1 MDLLSPWF
9 LAGGLAVGLPLWLH
23 LMRRANPERLPFS
36 SLMFFQKRTE
46 TSVRERR
53 LRYKM
58 LLALRLALLLLLA
71 LAFAK
76 PVWLRPPVAF
86 ATDLPRLHVIA
97 VDTSLSMGY
106 ADRWS
111 RAAGVA
117 EQLVDA
123 LGEADRAL
131 VLANGPSV
139 RVLTAATQDRRELRS
154 ALAGLEPTDAR
165 NNYGDAIEAVRNL
178 VADEDSPVT
187 VHLISDLQQSAMPER
202 FQDLV
207 LPDGAE
213 LEVHDIAGEERENW
227 AIESVSGAKRIYGR
241 DPARIEVTVASFAE
255 REAEKTVTLRID
267 GRPAGSERVT
277 VPAGSR
283 ATFSFEIGEAPRG
296 FSRAEFELTPADGL
310 PRDDLRRAALDN
322 SDPEPVLFVS
332 GDARQRDLLY
342 FRTALDASESARFAL
357 EIGEAPRGF
366 SRAEFELTP
375 ADGLPRDDLRRAA
388 LDNSDPEP
396 VLFVSGDARQRDLL
410 YFRTALDASESA
422 RFALESATPAEAARL
437 NPGGYALVVLS
448 DVPDIPAAFAS
459 RLQTWIRNGGAAF
472 VALGPNSA
480 LAGRVSLTRHAVD
493 QPLASESGGVPFQV
507 AGEADIAHPVV
518 SAAEGMRPVK
528 FYLHARIRTAPGDHV
543 ALRLGN
549 GDPLLVDHQIGK
561 GRALLFASP
570 LDNVWNDLPLTA
582 VFVPFVAEAARYLGG
597 VDSGRGEALLGDVLE
612 LGRWRGDRGSLQ
624 VASPSGEQVLSLA
637 EAVNRDVLALDSLG
651 FYEILGGRQTELVA
665 VNPDPRESDLRQVDP
680 DRVDLWKATGGEASA
695 VTQGDSDPE
704 DAPPWRIWKLALA
717 LLLGTVLLESLVGNR
732 HLDAVR
738 GD

>member
-213 LEVHDIAGEERENW
+213 LEVHDVAGEERENW
-227 AIESVSGAKRIYGR
+227 AIESVSGATRVYGR
-241 DPARIEVTVASFAE
+241 NPARIEVTVASFAE

-267 GRPAGSERVT
+267 GRPAGSERAT

-283 ATFSFEIGEAPRG
+283 ETFSFEIGEAPRG

-322 SDPEPVLFVS
+322 
-332 GDARQRDLLY
+332 A
-342 FRTALDASESARFAL
+342 
-357 EIGEAPRGF
+357 
-366 SRAEFELTP
+366 
-375 ADGLPRDDLRRAA
+375 
-388 LDNSDPEP
+388 DPEP

-437 NPGGYALVVLS
+437 NPGGFALVVLS
-448 DVPDIPAAFAS
+448 DVPDLPSAFAS
-459 RLQTWIRNGGAAF
+459 RLQAWIRSGGAAF

-549 GDPLLVDHQIGK
+549 GDPLLVDHPIDK

-597 VDSGRGEALLGDVLE
+597 VDSARGEALLGDVLE

-624 VASPSGEQVLSLA
+624 VASPSGEQVLSLS

-695 VTQGDSDPE
+695 VTQGNPEPE

>member
-106 ADRWS
+106 ADRWL

-357 EIGEAPRGF
+357 E
-366 SRAEFELTP
+366 
-375 ADGLPRDDLRRAA
+375 
-388 LDNSDPEP
+388 
-396 VLFVSGDARQRDLL
+396 
-410 YFRTALDASESA
+410 
-422 RFALESATPAEAARL
+422 SATPAEAARL

-448 DVPDIPAAFAS
+448 DVPDIPSAFAS

>member
-241 DPARIEVTVASFAE
+241 DPARVEVTVASFAE
-255 REAEKTVTLRID
+255 REAEKTVTLSID

-283 ATFSFEIGEAPRG
+283 ATFSF
-296 FSRAEFELTPADGL
+296 
-310 PRDDLRRAALDN
+310 
-322 SDPEPVLFVS
+322 
-332 GDARQRDLLY
+332 
-342 FRTALDASESARFAL
+342 

-448 DVPDIPAAFAS
+448 DVPDIPSAFAS

>member
-1 MDLLSPWF
+1 MELLSPWF

-76 PVWLRPPVAF
+76 PIWVRPPAAF
-86 ATDLPRLHVIA
+86 GADIPRLHVIA

-106 ADRWS
+106 ADRWT
-111 RAAGVA
+111 RAVQVA
-117 EQLVDA
+117 ERIVDS

-139 RVLTAATQDRRELRS
+139 RVLNAATPDRSELRS
-154 ALAGLEPTDAR
+154 ALAGLKPTDAR

-178 VADEDSPVT
+178 VAEEQSPVS
-187 VHLISDLQQSAMPER
+187 VHLISDLQRSAMPER

-207 LPDGAE
+207 LPGGAA
-213 LEVHDIAGEERENW
+213 LEVHDVAGEERDNW
-227 AIESVSGAKRIYGR
+227 AIESVSGATRIYGR
-241 DPARIEVTVASFAE
+241 EAARVEVTVASFAE

-267 GRPAGSERVT
+267 GAPAGSERMSI
-277 VPAGSR
+277 PAGGR
-283 ATFSFEIGEAPRG
+283 TTFSFEIGEAPRG
-296 FSRAEFELTPADGL
+296 FSRAEFELAPADGL

-322 SDPEPVLFVS
+322 TEPEPVLFVS
-332 GDARQRDLLY
+332 GDARRRDLLY
-342 FRTALDASESARFAL
+342 FRTALGASESARF
-357 EIGEAPRGF
+357 E
-366 SRAEFELTP
+366 
-375 ADGLPRDDLRRAA
+375 
-388 LDNSDPEP
+388 
-396 VLFVSGDARQRDLL
+396 
-410 YFRTALDASESA
+410 
-422 RFALESATPAEAARL
+422 LESATPAEAGRL
-437 NPGGYALVVLS
+437 NPGRYALVVLS
-448 DVPDIPAAFAS
+448 DVPDLPSAFAA
-459 RLQTWIRNGGAAF
+459 RMQAWIRSGGSAF
-472 VALGPNSA
+472 VALGPNAA
-480 LAGRVSLTRHAVD
+480 LARRVALTRHAVD
-493 QPLASESGGVPFQV
+493 QPLASELGGVPFQV
-507 AGEADIAHPVV
+507 AGEADVAHPVV

-528 FYLHARIRTAPGDHV
+528 FYLYARIRAEPGDHV

-549 GDPLLVDHQIGK
+549 GDPLLVDHQMGK

-570 LDNVWNDLPLTA
+570 MDNVWNDLPLTP

-597 VDSGRGEALLGDVLE
+597 VDSARGAAVLGEVLE
-612 LGRWRGDRGSLQ
+612 LGRRRGDSGSLQ
-624 VASPSGEQVLSLA
+624 VTAPSGQQVLTLA

-651 FYEILGGRQTELVA
+651 YYEIQGGRRSELVA

-680 DRVDLWKATGGEASA
+680 DRVELWKETGGAA
-695 VTQGDSDPE
+695 PAAPDGDAAPE
-704 DAPPWRIWKLALA
+704 EAPPWRIWKLALA
-717 LLLGTVLLESLVGNR
+717 LLFGSVLLESFVANR

>member
-76 PVWLRPPVAF
+76 PVWVRPPVAF

-106 ADRWS
+106 ADRWE
-111 RAAGVA
+111 RAVGIA

-178 VADEDSPVT
+178 VADEESPVT

-213 LEVHDIAGEERENW
+213 LEVHDVAGEERANW
-227 AIESVSGAKRIYGR
+227 AIESVSGATRIYGR

-267 GRPAGSERVT
+267 GRPAGSERAT

-283 ATFSFEIGEAPRG
+283 ATFSFEIDEAPRG

-332 GDARQRDLLY
+332 GDARR
-342 FRTALDASESARFAL
+342 
-357 EIGEAPRGF
+357 
-366 SRAEFELTP
+366 
-375 ADGLPRDDLRRAA
+375 
-388 LDNSDPEP
+388 
-396 VLFVSGDARQRDLL
+396 RDLL

-448 DVPDIPAAFAS
+448 DVPDLPSAFAS
-459 RLQTWIRNGGAAF
+459 RLQAWIRNGGAAF

-528 FYLHARIRTAPGDHV
+528 FYLHARIRTEPGDHV

-549 GDPLLVDHQIGK
+549 GDPLLVDHRIDK

-597 VDSGRGEALLGDVLE
+597 VESVRGEALLGDVLQ

-680 DRVDLWKATGGEASA
+680 DRVDLWQATGGEALA
-695 VTQGDSDPE
+695 VTEGDPNPE

>member
-241 DPARIEVTVASFAE
+241 DPARVEVTVASFAE
-255 REAEKTVTLRID
+255 REAEKTVTLSID

-283 ATFSFEIGEAPRG
+283 ATFAF
-296 FSRAEFELTPADGL
+296 
-310 PRDDLRRAALDN
+310 
-322 SDPEPVLFVS
+322 
-332 GDARQRDLLY
+332 
-342 FRTALDASESARFAL
+342 